1 MNTFNIRS
9 VIKNGKKVYRY
20 KYYGTDGK
28 IKFLHNPVK
37 AMLIK
42 KVIVKTD
49 EVGFIKTTASEFL
62 FPEAYALWTK
72 HLNYKRSEGKISQS
86 SIDDYDSFYRNHISI
101 FFKDID
107 IRNITKDMVSEFVS
121 TLRSKSINSQTLSK
135 VFNTL
140 SAMLQYA
147 KDSDKIIKNICK
159 EKNYLVNVIISKA
172 EPVEINFDKLD
183 IDTVIKIIKNIKRP
197 EISLL
202 CLIMLETACR
212 PSEALALSKDD
223 LDFKSNVPLIKITNA
238 VKRGKKLGSTK
249 TNTGKRVLAISAGL
263 KDKIQAHIAKLP
275 NHQESLFLNRLGK
288 YICVEQLIR
297 GLEKSLDELGIKLPS
312 NRKSYFFRHYMA
324 TYWAKT
330 NKYKNPLDLA
340 KALGHKDINFTIK
353 TYIKP
358 FEDKSKE
365 FEKSEYQNEHFKY

>member
-28 IKFLHNPVK
+28 IKFLHNPIK

-140 SAMLQYA
+140 SAMMQYA

-202 CLIMLETACR
+202 CLIMLET
-212 PSEALALSKDD
+212 K
-223 LDFKSNVPLIKITNA
+223 
-238 VKRGKKLGSTK
+238 
-249 TNTGKRVLAISAGL
+249 
-263 KDKIQAHIAKLP
+263 
-275 NHQESLFLNRLGK
+275 
-288 YICVEQLIR
+288 
-297 GLEKSLDELGIKLPS
+297 
-312 NRKSYFFRHYMA
+312 
-324 TYWAKT
+324 
-330 NKYKNPLDLA
+330 
-340 KALGHKDINFTIK
+340 
-353 TYIKP
+353 
-358 FEDKSKE
+358 
-365 FEKSEYQNEHFKY
+365 